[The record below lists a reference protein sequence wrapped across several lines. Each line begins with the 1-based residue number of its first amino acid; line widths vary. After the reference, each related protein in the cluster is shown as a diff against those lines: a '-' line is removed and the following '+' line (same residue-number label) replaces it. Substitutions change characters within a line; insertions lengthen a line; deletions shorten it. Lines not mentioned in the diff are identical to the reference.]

1 MGLGQ
6 ACRRKA
12 ESNGQL
18 EQRAA
23 RLQRVGIGAKS
34 LDRDLG
40 DVHTW
45 PHSHYLKRRYNGVDG
60 WEKVRLRYKLCR
72 YGCEIND
79 LMKEETGNSVP
90 YIRVNNP
97 TIAPDPTRPSQ
108 PPDMIPP
115 PRRFRHL
122 GTSGLDSLSRG
133 SSPNPEWL

>member
-23 RLQRVGIGAKS
+23 RLQRIGIGAKS

-45 PHSHYLKRRYNGVDG
+45 PHSHYLKRQYNGVG
-60 WEKVRLRYKLCR
+60 GLETVRLRCKLCR
-72 YGCEIND
+72 CGCEIND
-79 LMKEETGNSVP
+79 LMKEETGSPVP
-90 YIRVNNP
+90 FIPVNNP
-97 TIAPDPTRPSQ
+97 ASAPDPTR
-108 PPDMIPP
+108 
-115 PRRFRHL
+115 
-122 GTSGLDSLSRG
+122 LSTA
-133 SSPNPEWL
+133 